1 MQRLLRK
8 SRSVGIAIAAAM
20 ISGVVGVGGASALT
34 ASESSATLTPQIV
47 SVTPN
52 PFNPRSAT
60 TWFRVH
66 VPAEESVSFAI
77 QNTNGQT
84 VQGPHAPG
92 LLAAAN
98 YWFQWNGKT
107 NKAKI
112 ARDDTYTI
120 AVTAIPA
127 IDPTMRLT
135 ATATVRVDTTPPRLT
150 HVTGIGST
158 IYPFCSKC
166 GSTTFRPKITVNESG
181 QLWLMVYV
189 GNTLFAAAQPHARTG
204 TFQLTWSPRGYG
216 EQVVP
221 AGAYKFF
228 FTALDSARNRRTTP
242 NYIVHVSYKR
252 SP

>member
-1 MQRLLRK
+1 MQRLIRK
-8 SRSVGIAIAAAM
+8 SRSVGIAIAVAM

-34 ASESSATLTPQIV
+34 ASESSASLTPQIM

-52 PFNPRSAT
+52 PFNPKSTT

-107 NKAKI
+107 NEAKI

-120 AVTAIPA
+120 VVTATPT
-127 IDPTMRLT
+127 IDPTMHLT
-135 ATATVRVDTTPPRLT
+135 ATATRQSRHHSAD
-150 HVTGIGST
+150 GSPT
-158 IYPFCSKC
+158 SPVSEAPIYPFCSKC
-166 GSTTFRPKITVNESG
+166 GSTTFRPKVTVNESG
-181 QLWLMVYV
+181 QLWLMVSSE
-189 GNTLFAAAQPHARTG
+189 TPS
-204 TFQLTWSPRGYG
+204 SPRRNLTPG
-216 EQVVP
+216 P
-221 AGAYKFF
+221 A
-228 FTALDSARNRRTTP
+228 
-242 NYIVHVSYKR
+242 R
-252 SP
+252 SN